1 MNCNQQRI
9 SNRSRIIGMRDTG
22 MSYKRIA
29 RELGI
34 SLPTVRLW
42 CQRWEESG
50 NLNDRPRVGGPRKTT
65 PEEDRAITE
74 VATQGSHTNAVA
86 IRDTLNLDVSAGT
99 IRNRLHAGGIHHRT
113 PVVKQKLEDR
123 HKAARLEFAQ
133 RYVDEGLDFWGRVI
147 FSDEKTFASNM
158 HGRLHCWRR
167 DNTRYDNQNIYEVAR
182 SGHITCN
189 VWGWIHLHGVGELAE
204 ISGRFNA
211 EQYLEILEEVMV
223 PTVRAYALPYPEQI
237 NFMQVCYFSF
247 FFFFSI
253 SYMNVLS

>member
-1 MNCNQQRI
+1 MNRNQQRI

-29 RELGI
+29 RQLGI

-42 CQRWEESG
+42 CRRWEESG

-74 VATQGSHTNAVA
+74 VATQSPHTNAVA

-113 PVVKQKLEDR
+113 PAVKQKLEDR

-204 ISGRFNA
+204 ISGRFNGS
-211 EQYLEILEEVMV
+211 V
-223 PTVRAYALPYPEQI
+223 
-237 NFMQVCYFSF
+237 
-247 FFFFSI
+247 
-253 SYMNVLS
+253 